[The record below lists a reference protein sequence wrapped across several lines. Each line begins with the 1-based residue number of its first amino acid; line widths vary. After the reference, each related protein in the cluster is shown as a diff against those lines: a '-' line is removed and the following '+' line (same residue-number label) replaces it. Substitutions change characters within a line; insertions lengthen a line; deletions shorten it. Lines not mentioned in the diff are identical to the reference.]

1 MGLTVSFLCDRK
13 NTNVPSSQVNFIRGF
28 ILPTFEILVTIFPNL
43 NYTIENANNNINE
56 WQKLVD
62 AHRLKGWTPRNIN
75 KEDNKISDKNNN
87 SSSGKNQI
95 NKKNKSYIN
104 NNNNNSNSKFNKEK
118 DNILRT
124 NVNKWKPEKINIK

>member
-1 MGLTVSFLCDRK
+1 M
-13 NTNVPSSQVNFIRGF
+13 
-28 ILPTFEILVTIFPNL
+28 PTFEILVTIFPNL